1 MLTQLSRFGAITK
14 MSIKSIKLSQ
24 TTRFFMR
31 GSALAGTM
39 NGGALGLETQIV
51 VESDEPEDKVR
62 HLIKM
67 GEQTCFTLQS
77 LVNPVPVTTT
87 ATLNGSPL
95 SLEQ

>member
-1 MLTQLSRFGAITK
+1 MI
-14 MSIKSIKLSQ
+14 
-24 TTRFFMR
+24 
-31 GSALAGTM
+31 AGRD
-39 NGGALGLETQIV
+39 QIDRLYQ
-51 VESDEPEDKVR
+51 SGDEPEDKIR